1 MSLPP
6 PEYGHLLG
14 LIDDTGIYEH
24 SRYGVPRREHGYT
37 LDDASRALIVLCDAP
52 VDDAVISAIRT
63 LLAFTLDSMTGEGR
77 FRNRLTFDRQWL
89 EEPETGDTQGR
100 AIWALSVASVRAPRD
115 ELRQAA
121 SSALSEIPDPDSPH
135 LRPLA
140 YSSLGA
146 QALWEHNPLDG
157 RAARFAAPFAERM
170 RGARRPWPETRL
182 TYANGRIPA
191 AMLAGGQVLGDGDL
205 IDTGLLTLSWL
216 VEVET
221 RGDHLSFAPVDGWAP
236 DEPRPGFDQQPV
248 EAAALSDACE
258 RAWVITGEDRW
269 KNAVVRCGEWLQG
282 RNDGNARMY
291 DPVTGATSDGLMET
305 GTNSNSGAESTIA
318 GLAVLQACARV
329 ASRASASSNWMQAV
343 GTWRSPTERSAE
355 QRQIRDSAS
364 PQ

>member
-52 VDDAVISAIRT
+52 VDDAVISAVRT
-63 LLAFTLDSMTGEGR
+63 LLSFTLDSMTVEGR
-77 FRNRLTFDRQWL
+77 FRNRLAFDRQWL
-89 EEPETGDTQGR
+89 DEPETGDTQGR
-100 AIWALSVASVRAPRD
+100 AVWALSVASVGAPRE

-121 SSALSEIPDPDSPH
+121 SSALSEVPAPDSPH

-146 QALWEHNPLDG
+146 QALWEHNTEDG
-157 RAARFAAPFAERM
+157 FAERFAAPFAERM
-170 RGARRPWPETRL
+170 RGASRPWPEARL

-191 AMLAGGQVLGDGDL
+191 AMLAGGQVLGVGDL
-205 IDTGLLTLSWL
+205 IESGLEALSWL

-221 RGDHLSFAPVDGWAP
+221 RGDHLSFAPVGGWAP

-258 RAWVITGEDRW
+258 RAWLITGEDRW
-269 KNAVVRCGEWLQG
+269 KNALVRCGEWLQG
-282 RNDGNARMY
+282 RNDRGARMY

-305 GTNSNSGAESTIA
+305 GTNHNSGAESTIA
-318 GLAVLQACARV
+318 GLAVLQACDRV
-329 ASRASASSNWMQAV
+329 ASGASA
-343 GTWRSPTERSAE
+343 RSIVDAGW
-355 QRQIRDSAS
+355 
-364 PQ
+364 

>member
-1 MSLPP
+1 
-6 PEYGHLLG
+6 
-14 LIDDTGIYEH
+14 
-24 SRYGVPRREHGYT
+24 
-37 LDDASRALIVLCDAP
+37 
-52 VDDAVISAIRT
+52 
-63 LLAFTLDSMTGEGR
+63 
-77 FRNRLTFDRQWL
+77 
-89 EEPETGDTQGR
+89 
-100 AIWALSVASVRAPRD
+100 
-115 ELRQAA
+115 
-121 SSALSEIPDPDSPH
+121 
-135 LRPLA
+135 
-140 YSSLGA
+140 
-146 QALWEHNPLDG
+146 
-157 RAARFAAPFAERM
+157 
-170 RGARRPWPETRL
+170 
-182 TYANGRIPA
+182 
-191 AMLAGGQVLGDGDL
+191 MLAGGQVLGDGDL

-269 KNAVVRCGEWLQG
+269 KNALVRCGEWLQG

-355 QRQIRDSAS
+355 QRQIRDAPS

>member
-52 VDDAVISAIRT
+52 VDDAVISAVRT
-63 LLAFTLDSMTGEGR
+63 LLAFTLDSMTFEGR
-77 FRNRLTFDRQWL
+77 FRNRLSFDRQWL
-89 EEPETGDTQGR
+89 DEPETGDTQGR

-146 QALWEHNPLDG
+146 QALWEHNAEDG
-157 RAARFAAPFAERM
+157 RAERFAAPFAERM
-170 RGARRPWPETRL
+170 RGASRPWPEARL

-191 AMLAGGQVLGDGDL
+191 AMLAGGQVLGARDL
-205 IDTGLLTLSWL
+205 IETGLEALSWL
-216 VEVET
+216 VAMET
-221 RGDHLSFAPVDGWAP
+221 RADHLSFAPVGGWAP
-236 DEPRPGFDQQPV
+236 DEARPGFDQQPV

-258 RAWVITGEDRW
+258 RAWLITGEDRW
-269 KNAVVRCGEWLQG
+269 KKTMVLCGEWLQG
-282 RNDGNARMY
+282 RNDGHVRMY
-291 DPVTGATSDGLMET
+291 DPATGATSDGLMEK

-318 GLAVLQACARV
+318 GLAVLQACDRLASGAPARSIV
-329 ASRASASSNWMQAV
+329 DAGR
-343 GTWRSPTERSAE
+343 
-355 QRQIRDSAS
+355 
-364 PQ
+364 